1 MEGQFLMVTIMVL
14 PGGAMGTEESLSLNS
29 DTGRSSDPVN
39 ELGRASLLKE
49 PERAAGRRQSP
60 NR

>member
-1 MEGQFLMVTIMVL
+1 MMVTIMAL

-39 ELGRASLLKE
+39 ELGRASPLKE
-49 PERAAGRRQSP
+49 PERAGGRSQSP